1 LTKSTPKTPH
11 INIIY
16 KYLYLNTLIQPNTIL
31 SNKMF
36 KFKKPTSKI
45 QRTVIA
51 GKYNST
57 VY

>member
-11 INIIY
+11 TQIY